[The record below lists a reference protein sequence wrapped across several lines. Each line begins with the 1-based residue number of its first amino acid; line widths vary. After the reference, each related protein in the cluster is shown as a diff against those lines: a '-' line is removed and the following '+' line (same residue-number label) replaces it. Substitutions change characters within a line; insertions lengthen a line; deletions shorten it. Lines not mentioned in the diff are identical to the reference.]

1 MHFYSW
7 TRGLKTGI
15 YYLRRKPKHQAQQF
29 TIEPENVAKTDKEK
43 NDDGSEGINF
53 SKYDTGGDGDS
64 NTCDMCSS

>member
-29 TIEPENVAKTDKEK
+29 TIEPERLEKEK
-43 NDDGSEGINF
+43 NDDDSENISFG
-53 SKYDTGGDGDS
+53 KYDIEGGGDENG
-64 NTCDMCSS
+64 CAMCSS